1 MSIKRAAAA
10 TIAAAAAITLTAALA
25 PSAEAAT
32 KAKLLVSRDYQ
43 MSCIWGRD
51 GSERTVETVDFAFKV
66 GGQTVWQAS
75 DGTQFIAVR
84 ISQNPPFSCA
94 PVVRTVTVPASW
106 SKD

>member
-43 MSCIWGRD
+43 MPCIWGRD
-51 GSERTVETVDFAFKV
+51 SSERTVETVDFAFKV
-66 GGQTVWQAS
+66 GKRTVWQAA
-75 DGTQFIAVR
+75 DGTQFVAVR

-94 PVVRTVTVPASW
+94 AVAKVAVPASW
-106 SKD
+106 SND